1 VEYPLPPSSPSNNQ
15 SQQQPAGYPTVG
27 ELAASA
33 RRRALDSM
41 TGNTFAQMLLN
52 FDNLVEAEYL
62 ETLMLS
68 DRPPTKEL
76 VDAARTDE
84 LQAKALMVIQ
94 KFRTTGSATEM
105 QLCLL
110 WLDGKG
116 WGGMTLAQLAN

>member
-1 VEYPLPPSSPSNNQ
+1 VEYPILSSSSNNQ
-15 SQQQPAGYPTVG
+15 SQQPAGYRTVG

-33 RRRALDSM
+33 RRRALDTM

-52 FDNLVEAEYL
+52 FDNLIEVEYIEAQL
-62 ETLMLS
+62 
-68 DRPPTKEL
+68 L
-76 VDAARTDE
+76 VDSPLIEELLDTDE
-84 LQAKALMVIQ
+84 LQAKALLVIQ

-116 WGGMTLAQLAN
+116 WGGMTLGQLANVNL